1 MLQWLSDPVQTLL
14 GLERDVSDVTAG
26 QMAVRTVVV
35 YAVTLA
41 IVRLGSRRLLSKASA
56 FDFIVAIML
65 GSIMS
70 RAINGSA
77 PFLPTLLAGALLLA
91 IHWLFALLAFHT
103 TWFGPVVKGERILLI
118 SDGEVQRDGV
128 RRASITE
135 DDLEQALRL
144 HTKQTDPSKVQRA
157 YLERNG
163 QISIVPYPREPRVV
177 SVSVEGDVQTVRIE
191 LQ

>member
-1 MLQWLSDPVQTLL
+1 MPQWLSEPVRALL
-14 GLERDVSDVTAG
+14 GLEKDIADVNAA
-26 QMAVRTVVV
+26 QMALRAVIV
-35 YAVTLA
+35 YAVTLV
-41 IVRLGSRRLLSKASA
+41 IVRLGSKRLLSKATA

-77 PFLPTLLAGALLLA
+77 PFFPTLAAGALLLG

-103 TWFGPVVKGERILLI
+103 EWFGSVVKGRRVLLI
-118 SDGEVQRDGV
+118 KDGQVQQDGV
-128 RRASITE
+128 RRASITAE
-135 DDLEQALRL
+135 DLDQALRL
-144 HTKQTDPSKVQRA
+144 HTKQADPSKVQRA

-163 QISIVPYPREPRVV
+163 QISVVPYPREPQVI
-177 SVSVEGDVQTVRIE
+177 SVPVEDGVQTVRIE